1 LPQVGTLEV
10 LVIILAILLFGPKR
24 IPEIA
29 RTLGSITAQLRR
41 ASDEFFREISL
52 QTDDLAQEEVDGTKE
67 PDAGKREGKSES
79 KEPTDEQ
86 VAKAAEALGIK
97 TEGKTKEQLKNEII
111 SRLYSSSDPYGLDA
125 DKAP

>member
-1 LPQVGTLEV
+1 MPQVGTLEV
-10 LVIILAILLFGPKR
+10 LVIIVAILLFGPKR

-52 QTDDLAQEEVDGTKE
+52 QAEAPQEEVGRTKE
-67 PDAGKREGKSES
+67 PDAGKPQEKSES
-79 KEPTDEQ
+79 NEPTGEQ
-86 VAKAAEALGIK
+86 VAKAAEALGIE

-111 SRLYSSSDPYGLDA
+111 SKLYSSTDPYGLDT